1 MGARE
6 RERSLQN
13 ELEALSTQLCQQEQV
28 NIDLMFKQDQMLG
41 RVHHEQVLT
50 CCFYLFTGQPQMA
63 LVTLK
68 LCTYSIITVYMLM

>member
-28 NIDLMFKQDQMLG
+28 NIDLMFKHDQMLG

-50 CCFYLFTGQPQMA
+50 SCFHLFTGQPQMA
-63 LVTLK
+63 LVTL
-68 LCTYSIITVYMLM
+68 